1 MLLTSARYF
10 IGAEVYYHV
19 GVMSDANDQVSN
31 WSESAPFWDKHR
43 AARRTMFEPVTAA
56 LRKAANVPDSVVEGD
71 YHLLDV
77 AAGAG
82 DASLTLAVS
91 LGPRATVWSTD
102 LVPDMVKIAE
112 RSAAETGVQNL
123 RCRVS
128 RAEELPF
135 EANTFDAVVCRFGIM
150 FFSDPVKAVREAL
163 RVLKPGCS
171 VGYVVWGPRVRN
183 PFHAVVQDVLDQYV
197 PGPAP
202 DPDAPGAYRYAPS
215 GKLAA
220 IVREAGA
227 EAVEEK
233 PFRFNVEA
241 PVSFD
246 QYFELR
252 TEMSDSLRDKLRKM
266 PPEQRAQFKED
277 VRASSS
283 RYFTASGFSIP
294 AELLI
299 VTGSAP
305 R

>member
-1 MLLTSARYF
+1 
-10 IGAEVYYHV
+10 
-19 GVMSDANDQVSN
+19 
-31 WSESAPFWDKHR
+31 
-43 AARRTMFEPVTAA
+43 
-56 LRKAANVPDSVVEGD
+56 
-71 YHLLDV
+71 
-77 AAGAG
+77 
-82 DASLTLAVS
+82 
-91 LGPRATVWSTD
+91 
-102 LVPDMVKIAE
+102 MVKIAE

-171 VGYVVWGPRVRN
+171 VGYVVWGPRVKN

-233 PFRFNVEA
+233 PVRFNVEA
-241 PVSFD
+241 PSPSINTSSCVPKCRTACATSFARCHRNRERNSRKTSALPRAD
-246 QYFELR
+246 TSRRQ
-252 TEMSDSLRDKLRKM
+252 DSAFR
-266 PPEQRAQFKED
+266 QRF
-277 VRASSS
+277 
-283 RYFTASGFSIP
+283 
-294 AELLI
+294 
-299 VTGSAP
+299 
-305 R
+305 

>member
-1 MLLTSARYF
+1 
-10 IGAEVYYHV
+10 
-19 GVMSDANDQVSN
+19 MSDANDQVNN
-31 WSESAPFWDKHR
+31 WSESAPYWDKHR
-43 AARRTMFEPVTAA
+43 ATRRTMFEPVTAA
-56 LRKAANVPDSVVEGD
+56 LREAADVPDSVVEGD

-171 VGYVVWGPRVRN
+171 VGYVVWGPRVKN

-202 DPDAPGAYRYAPS
+202 DPDAPGAYRYASS
-215 GKLAA
+215 GKLTA
-220 IVREAGA
+220 IIREAGA
-227 EAVEEK
+227 EAIKEK
-233 PFRFNVEA
+233 PFRFNVDA

-277 VRASSS
+277 VRASST

-294 AELLI
+294 AEVLI

>member
-1 MLLTSARYF
+1 MATSS
-10 IGAEVYYHV
+10 GAEVYYH
-19 GVMSDANDQVSN
+19 GSVMTDANDQAAN
-31 WSESAPFWDKHR
+31 WTGTAPFWDKHR
-43 AARRTMFEPVTAA
+43 SARRTMLEPVTAA

-171 VGYVVWGPRVRN
+171 VGYVVWGPRVNN

-220 IVREAGA
+220 IAREAGA

-233 PFRFNVEA
+233 PFRFDIEA

-283 RYFTASGFSIP
+283 RYFTVSRFSIP
-294 AELLI
+294 AEVLI